1 MGKTFSTG
9 LLTDGISQDS
19 SNNIGIGVAPSGTN
33 KFEVSGSTKLNGN
46 TAITGSLS
54 VSGSITGSKDAL
66 INGLTIGR
74 GGDNMSSNTAIGSG
88 VLQSNITGSYSYGAN
103 TGIGYQ
109 ALFSHVDG
117 TQNTAVGYQSLFS
130 TLSTSNVG
138 IGYQALYSSS
148 YGDGNIG
155 IGYRALYNNYSG
167 GSNVALGYYSLGSN
181 YTGDQNIALGLYT
194 LYYNTT
200 GNSNTAV
207 GTRTLNENITG
218 NNNTALGYTAL
229 NYNKTGSYNTAVGDK
244 ALINMGGSNNTAIGA
259 SAGYGNGDLRARTG
273 TNNIFIGYQSM
284 GVSENDSNRTWIGN
298 TSTTSTWL
306 GGTLLLGTTTSSIN
320 ILEVSGSTRLQGN
333 ITVTGSLSVTG
344 SATTIGA
351 TTLSGSLTVSG
362 SATTIGATVLS
373 GSLNVSGSITSTS
386 TITAQTLVVQTIT
399 SSVLYSSGS
408 NVFGNALSNTQVMT
422 GSVGITGS
430 LTLNNIAI
438 PTSASL
444 ASTYL
449 PLTGGTLTGA
459 LNANINGSTFGSAS
473 VGSYPLTIQ
482 TNVSEQSIKFIGKN
496 DNNNIQFFNSAN
508 NVYQAVVGTIGT
520 DFIIGTGTSG
530 TTRLSIASTGT
541 ASFSGNVG
549 IGLASPRSILEV
561 QKTTGNTSLGVS
573 SNASLILSQGGTV
586 NDLSQIGFGYTLT
599 TSPAVIGFITTSG
612 AANTKGALIFATR
625 DVTTDTA
632 PTERMRIDA
641 SGNVGIGVT
650 SPGAKLHVDG
660 TIFSNTRSNTIDTD
674 DGVSNNFQGYGG
686 YWALRTD
693 NSNRFNLDVY
703 NSGTPISALQLSLA
717 GAATFASSVSIG
729 GYLTGTGVNPGGLG
743 GSRYLID
750 FSGNYSRFFSYGI
763 NNATNGAFLF
773 NSQRSD
779 GTNSIDFLTI
789 ASTGAA
795 TFNGSVDGPQ
805 FTTNAAGVFK
815 LFNDSNTNY
824 WYTRCL
830 ISASNNYRFNY
841 NGTDK
846 AEINN
851 STGAY
856 TALSDINKKKDFEL
870 STIGLNEILGLKPT
884 LYKIKSENETSD
896 KHLGF
901 IAQEVKEFIPQA
913 YTESGEGENKFIG
926 LDYNPIVAALVK
938 AIQEL
943 KAEIN
948 ELKNN

>member
-200 GNSNTAV
+200 GDNNTAV

-362 SATTIGATVLS
+362 SATTIGATTLS

-408 NVFGNALSNTQVMT
+408 NIFGNSLSNTQTFT

-449 PLTGGTLTGA
+449 QLAGGTLTGA
-459 LNANINGSTFGSAS
+459 LGGTSATFSS
-473 VGSYPLTIQ
+473 TIQ
-482 TNVSEQSIKFIGKN
+482 VTGTSNSKIILYPNYSGGNVGMSFFNTSNVE
-496 DNNNIQFFNSAN
+496 NIYFNSAN
-508 NVYQAVVGTIGT
+508 GSIGATTATFSSTVTAGGTITNQTSGGDAILYAKNGT
-520 DFIIGTGTSG
+520 VTTMLVANTTGELVGIGGTESNHPYVIRTNNGEKMRILSNGRVGIGTTNPADKLVISNSGAEGIEIGFDSGVPYLFAYNRSTSAYKPIAFVGSGNVIITTGTIVDAGYKLDINSSSTYKTLMLRANAIGTRFDTALEFNAINVLTSPYARIGLQVSSASSGGETGGLTFWTINSGTLSEKMCVTSDGNVLVGRTSSGLTNSSG
-530 TTRLSIASTGT
+530 TT
-541 ASFSGNVG
+541 
-549 IGLASPRSILEV
+549 
-561 QKTTGNTSLGVS
+561 
-573 SNASLILSQGGTV
+573 
-586 NDLSQIGFGYTLT
+586 
-599 TSPAVIGFITTSG
+599 
-612 AANTKGALIFATR
+612 
-625 DVTTDTA
+625 
-632 PTERMRIDA
+632 
-641 SGNVGIGVT
+641 
-650 SPGAKLHVDG
+650 
-660 TIFSNTRSNTIDTD
+660 
-674 DGVSNNFQGYGG
+674 
-686 YWALRTD
+686 
-693 NSNRFNLDVY
+693 
-703 NSGTPISALQLSLA
+703 ISA
-717 GAATFASSVSIG
+717 GSVQAEVN
-729 GYLTGTGVNPGGLG
+729 GYVF
-743 GSRYLID
+743 Y
-750 FSGNYSRFFSYGI
+750 GNR
-763 NNATNGAFLF
+763 TT
-773 NSQRSD
+773 SD
-779 GTNSIDFLTI
+779 GTFIGIRRNNVDVGSISVTTSATAFNTSSDYRLKTDFKE
-789 ASTGAA
+789 
-795 TFNGSVDGPQ
+795 FNALSIIDSI
-805 FTTNAAGVFK
+805 TTYDFAWKIDNTRAYGV
-815 LFNDSNTNY
+815 
-824 WYTRCL
+824 
-830 ISASNNYRFNY
+830 
-841 NGTDK
+841 K
-846 AEINN
+846 AHELQNILPYVVFGEKDEINEDD
-851 STGAY
+851 S
-856 TALSDINKKKDFEL
+856 
-870 STIGLNEILGLKPT
+870 
-884 LYKIKSENETSD
+884 IK
-896 KHLGF
+896 
-901 IAQEVKEFIPQA
+901 PQA
-913 YTESGEGENKFIG
+913 V
-926 LDYNPIVAALVK
+926 DYSKLVPVLVK

-943 KAEIN
+943 STKNDALQSQIN